1 MQREIY
7 SLRIVRDYW
16 FRANMICYIGLS
28 QHPCWRGNT
37 TWQEA
42 NMIKVGLV
50 GFGKAGQAV
59 AQVLHADPEIEL
71 CWIARKSDEN
81 GRFTIDGVDVPVFGL
96 AQTDWD
102 TCLDAHPVD
111 ALVDFSRPESLHG
124 YGEPLRQRHMTLVSA
139 ISAYTPE
146 DLAYAR
152 TLGESTRIMCSPN
165 ITVGIN
171 FLIMAARLLRQIA
184 PFADVEILEQ
194 HFRDKPEVSGTARK
208 IAETLSIDDARITS
222 LRLGGIVGHHEV
234 IFGFPYQTV
243 RLVHES
249 IERRAFGTGA
259 AFALKQ
265 LAQCDNGFYTF
276 DDLMMRLVRHELL
289 QTGAAAL

>member
-1 MQREIY
+1 
-7 SLRIVRDYW
+7 
-16 FRANMICYIGLS
+16 
-28 QHPCWRGNT
+28 
-37 TWQEA
+37 
-42 NMIKVGLV
+42 MIKVGLV

-59 AQVLHADPEIEL
+59 AQVLYADPDIEL
-71 CWIARKSDEN
+71 CWIARKSAN
-81 GRFTIDGVDVPVFGL
+81 VGTFTIDGVDIPVVGL
-96 AQTDWD
+96 APDAWGPW
-102 TCLDAHPVD
+102 LDKHPVD
-111 ALVDFSRPESLHG
+111 ALVDFSRPESLHL
-124 YGEPLRQRHMTLVSA
+124 YGEQVRQRHLMLVSA
-139 ISAYTPE
+139 ISAYSAA
-146 DLAYAR
+146 DLDYAR
-152 TLGESTRIMCSPN
+152 ALGDAARVMCSPN

-171 FLIMAARLLRQIA
+171 FLIMAACLLQQIA

-208 IAETLSIDDARITS
+208 IAESLSIDGNRITS

-259 AFALKQ
+259 AFACKQ
-265 LAQCDNGFYTF
+265 LVQCDNGFYTF

-289 QTGAAAL
+289 QSAAPAL